1 MASIYSLLIILFA
14 AGFYAIIRS
23 HTGDVT
29 AMVLDSD
36 RAVAESLV
44 RSVSFPQKTDPR
56 GKDAGSTGLRSAIE
70 QAMQANPLLLGAVIY
85 SPTEDENYF
94 EVKDIVSSGT
104 MKDLPLEM
112 HTIVKES
119 KRMNFLRKALVS
131 ITVDSVLY
139 KDDKTAV
146 TWQNAYVPTNPGKKG
161 NNVVQYFISAEKT
174 RRTVAAYE
182 NSLMLYAAGIFGLAV
197 LMMIAVLV
205 LTMVQ
210 AHNFTLLINNL
221 SSYMSK
227 AARGDLEVNL
237 NSDSDVELS
246 ELALSFNSLIDELKD
261 KSHRLAQEPPQLKE
275 IFAIGVTMLKD
286 NRLDEAVGVFN
297 ALLSVNPDKFGT
309 CFNLGVAYAK
319 KGENMKSLDMFQKAY
334 EINPTFEK
342 TTAYIDKI
350 KIRLERDAAPH

>member
-36 RAVAESLV
+36 RAIAEALV
-44 RSVSFPQKTDPR
+44 RSVSFPQKSDMR
-56 GKDAGSTGLRSAIE
+56 GKDTGPAGLRPAIV
-70 QAMQANPLLLGAVIY
+70 QAMQAYPLLLGAVIY

-94 EVKDIVSSGT
+94 EVRDIVSSAT
-104 MKDLPLEM
+104 IKNLPLEK

-119 KRMNFLRKALVS
+119 KGMNYLRKALVS
-131 ITVDSVLY
+131 LTVDSVLY

-161 NNVVQYFISAEKT
+161 NHVVQYFISAEKT

-182 NSLMLYAAGIFGLAV
+182 NSLTLYAACVFGLAAV
-197 LMMIAVLV
+197 MMIAVLV

-210 AHNFTLLINNL
+210 AHNFTLLIHNL

-261 KSHRLAQEPPQLKE
+261 KSHRLAQEPTQLKD
-275 IFAIGVTMLKD
+275 IFSIGVTMLKD

-297 ALLSVNPDKFGT
+297 GLLSVNPDKFGT

-319 KGENMKSLDMFQKAY
+319 KGENAKSLEMFQKAY
-334 EINPTFEK
+334 EIDPSFEK
-342 TTAYIDKI
+342 TAAYIEKI
-350 KIRLERDAAPH
+350 KIRLGRDVASR